1 MVNCTPLPQLG
12 HFKCFSA
19 SASIPNHAIFS
30 ALCPQAPAIR
40 RKLFRDCLYQPF
52 LMISIFPHGNRM
64 NRQFANLSV
73 MGRDKTG
80 VIASITQFLFQSR
93 ANIEALEE

>member
-1 MVNCTPLPQLG
+1 
-12 HFKCFSA
+12 
-19 SASIPNHAIFS
+19 
-30 ALCPQAPAIR
+30 
-40 RKLFRDCLYQPF
+40 
-52 LMISIFPHGNRM
+52 MISIFPHGNRM

-93 ANIEALEE
+93 ANIEAL